1 METGRNVFGCVYIC
15 TYVEID
21 CLDRFR
27 GFFSRIMI
35 LKFEEDDY
43 MFQILNELL
52 RRVVGKFTSR
62 AQSDLIF
69 DIMVTVTMVCS
80 W

>member
-1 METGRNVFGCVYIC
+1 MYIYIC

-35 LKFEEDDY
+35 FKFEENDY

-52 RRVVGKFTSR
+52 RRVVGKFTSS

-69 DIMVTVTMVCS
+69 DIMVTVTS
-80 W
+80 GI

>member
-1 METGRNVFGCVYIC
+1 MDVYIYIC

-35 LKFEEDDY
+35 FKFEENDY

-52 RRVVGKFTSR
+52 RRVVGKFTSS

-69 DIMVTVTMVCS
+69 DIMVTVTS
-80 W
+80 GI

>member
-35 LKFEEDDY
+35 FKFEENDY

-52 RRVVGKFTSR
+52 RRVVGKFTSS

-69 DIMVTVTMVCS
+69 DIMVTVTSGV
-80 W
+80 

>member
-1 METGRNVFGCVYIC
+1 
-15 TYVEID
+15 
-21 CLDRFR
+21 
-27 GFFSRIMI
+27 
-35 LKFEEDDY
+35 

-52 RRVVGKFTSR
+52 RRVVGKFTSS

>member
-1 METGRNVFGCVYIC
+1 METGRNVFGCVYIYIC

-35 LKFEEDDY
+35 FKFEENDY

-52 RRVVGKFTSR
+52 RRVVGKFTSS

-69 DIMVTVTMVCS
+69 DIMVTVTSGV
-80 W
+80 

>member
-27 GFFSRIMI
+27 GFFSRI

-52 RRVVGKFTSR
+52 RRVVGKFTSS

-69 DIMVTVTMVCS
+69 DIMVTVTSGV
-80 W
+80 